1 MSKSKLSIIDA
12 DFLMYVCCHNKVD
25 SETTKTL
32 EDVIKHAEEIISN
45 ILSYTKAEHYIG
57 CLTVGKC
64 FRYDFYPEYKA
75 NRSKLDK
82 PLYFEELRNYLIEEK
97 KFIFHVGLEADDMIS
112 ILNTSYK
119 DTYDITIVSTDKDLQ
134 QIPGNHFNPVKFERT
149 DVDKRNANIKLWG
162 QVITGDS
169 VDNIKGV
176 PKKGEKYVEKVFQ
189 HCFDH
194 LMPIPGAV
202 LDTYMDYYG
211 QYQGILEFTKNY
223 RLVKLLEEPEYGFDP
238 SNVDLVKLD
247 EQRDKF
253 YDGRM
258 EGW

>member
-1 MSKSKLSIIDA
+1 MSKLRLSIIDA

-25 SETTKTL
+25 SETTKSL
-32 EDVIKHAEEIISN
+32 SDVINHAEEIISN
-45 ILSYTKAEHYIG
+45 ILSYTKAENYIG

-112 ILNTSYK
+112 ILNTYHK

-134 QIPGNHFNPVKFERT
+134 QIPGSHFNPVKFERT

-162 QVITGDS
+162 QVITG
-169 VDNIKGV
+169 K
-176 PKKGEKYVEKVFQ
+176 Q
-189 HCFDH
+189 
-194 LMPIPGAV
+194 
-202 LDTYMDYYG
+202 
-211 QYQGILEFTKNY
+211 Q
-223 RLVKLLEEPEYGFDP
+223 RLPE
-238 SNVDLVKLD
+238 LI
-247 EQRDKF
+247 
-253 YDGRM
+253 
-258 EGW
+258 